1 MTAEAQ
7 VVTCAYLHMWRRF
20 LIQNVI
26 IVAGC
31 TFVYVLNH
39 SIIINLSLQDSTKQD
54 CLAHA
59 HNCALRLSTKNKL
72 MGDAG
77 FQDLVL
83 PSMELTIDSLV
94 A

>member
-1 MTAEAQ
+1 MTAEAKL
-7 VVTCAYLHMWRRF
+7 VTCAYLHMWKRF

-31 TFVYVLNH
+31 TFIYVLNH
-39 SIIINLSLQDSTKQD
+39 SINLSLQDSTKQD
-54 CLAHA
+54 CLARA
-59 HNCALRLSTKNKL
+59 HNCALRLSKKNKL
-72 MGDAG
+72 MGDAD